1 MFEDETNFV
10 VLVYLL
16 VFSLCD
22 QQFVNF
28 NVIFLKL
35 FAFQILME
43 SVTFVEKEMF
53 DRNDD
58 DEPVELPIIRKNRRS
73 KKVDINNVPLIKRR
87 DPRFDPNCGV
97 YNRAHFKQQYGFVDE
112 LRKRELKML
121 GKLLKKCQSS
131 EEKLRLSREYNRLK
145 SQICSEKDLEE
156 RRKLISLERK
166 KVLDALNK
174 GKRPYFLKKS
184 VLKLKIE
191 NEKQKKLAA
200 EGKLAAYEQRKER
213 KLAKKPRPFIV

>member
-1 MFEDETNFV
+1 MFEDEANFV
-10 VLVYLL
+10 VL
-16 VFSLCD
+16 
-22 QQFVNF
+22 
-28 NVIFLKL
+28 
-35 FAFQILME
+35 ILME
-43 SVTFVEKEMF
+43 SVTFVEEEMF

-58 DEPVELPIIRKNRRS
+58 DVPVELPIIRKSRRS
-73 KKVDINNVPLIKRR
+73 QKVDINNVPLIKRR

-112 LRKRELKML
+112 LRKRDLKML
-121 GKLLKKCQSS
+121 GKLLKRCQSS
-131 EEKLRLSREYNRLK
+131 EEKLRLSCEYNRLK

-166 KVLDALNK
+166 KVLDALNN

-184 VLKLKIE
+184 VLKLKIAD
-191 NEKQKKLAA
+191 EKQKKLAA

>member
-1 MFEDETNFV
+1 MFEDEANFV
-10 VLVYLL
+10 VL
-16 VFSLCD
+16 
-22 QQFVNF
+22 
-28 NVIFLKL
+28 
-35 FAFQILME
+35 ILME
-43 SVTFVEKEMF
+43 SVTLVEEEMF

-58 DEPVELPIIRKNRRS
+58 DGPVELPIIRKNHRS
-73 KKVDINNVPLIKRR
+73 QKVDINNVPLIKRR

-184 VLKLKIE
+184 VLKLKIA

>member
-1 MFEDETNFV
+1 MFEDE
-10 VLVYLL
+10 
-16 VFSLCD
+16 
-22 QQFVNF
+22 
-28 NVIFLKL
+28 
-35 FAFQILME
+35 ILME
-43 SVTFVEKEMF
+43 SVTFVEEEMF

-58 DEPVELPIIRKNRRS
+58 DGPVELPIIRKNRRS
-73 KKVDINNVPLIKRR
+73 QKVDFNNVPLIKRR

-184 VLKLKIE
+184 VLKLKIA

>member
-1 MFEDETNFV
+1 MFEDEANFV
-10 VLVYLL
+10 VLL
-16 VFSLCD
+16 
-22 QQFVNF
+22 
-28 NVIFLKL
+28 
-35 FAFQILME
+35 LME
-43 SVTFVEKEMF
+43 PVTFVEEELF
-53 DRNDD
+53 DRNDED
-58 DEPVELPIIRKNRRS
+58 GPVELPIIRKSRRS
-73 KKVDINNVPLIKRR
+73 QKVDINNVPLIKRR

-112 LRKRELKML
+112 LRKRDLKML
-121 GKLLKKCQSS
+121 GKLLKRCQSS

-184 VLKLKIE
+184 VLKLKIA